1 MGRVTTNMEMM
12 TTKARITTGTMTATF
27 ADGMTATK
35 AIFRQDSP
43 RKTGCPPGWKN
54 SLCGVASFHRGSRND
69 SNRVLRIW
77 NGSYLRRLLIART
90 Y

>member
-1 MGRVTTNMEMM
+1 MGKVTTNMEVM
-12 TTKARITTGTMTATF
+12 TTKASNTIGAMTATF
-27 ADGMTATK
+27 ADGMTAIK
-35 AIFRQDSP
+35 AIFRQGSP

-54 SLCGVASFHRGSRND
+54 SLCDVASFRRGFKND
-69 SNRVLRIW
+69 SNPVLRIW

>member
-1 MGRVTTNMEMM
+1 MEMM
-12 TTKARITTGTMTATF
+12 TTKASITTGTMTATF

-35 AIFRQDSP
+35 AIFRQDWP
-43 RKTGCPPGWKN
+43 RKTACLPGWKN
-54 SLCGVASFHRGSRND
+54 NLCGVASFRRGFKND